1 MQLLNMQVEKIQNH
15 NPERVKIKNLKEETA
30 RIIRARIL
38 NPKWFEGL
46 KRHGYKGAQEVSGAV
61 DIFFGWDATAEV
73 AEDWM
78 YDRITE
84 TYIENME
91 NREWLEEHNPHAV
104 LNISER
110 LLEANQRNMWRA
122 SQEKLEILRKIYLN
136 IEGDVEAYEE

>member
-1 MQLLNMQVEKIQNH
+1 
-15 NPERVKIKNLKEETA
+15 
-30 RIIRARIL
+30 
-38 NPKWFEGL
+38 
-46 KRHGYKGAQEVSGAV
+46 
-61 DIFFGWDATAEV
+61 
-73 AEDWM
+73 M

-84 TYIENME
+84 TYIENRE

>member
-1 MQLLNMQVEKIQNH
+1 
-15 NPERVKIKNLKEETA
+15 
-30 RIIRARIL
+30 
-38 NPKWFEGL
+38 
-46 KRHGYKGAQEVSGAV
+46 
-61 DIFFGWDATAEV
+61 
-73 AEDWM
+73 M